1 MNEVIK
7 HYEELI
13 IKYDKRVMKLENIIN
28 KAIEY
33 IEKEFIIE
41 NLDKTEDFEKDILII
56 LEILEGGKDTKL

>member
-1 MNEVIK
+1 MG

-33 IEKEFIIE
+33 IEQCV
-41 NLDKTEDFEKDILII
+41 DFVSVDVEEIGRLEYI
-56 LEILEGGKDTKL
+56 LEILEGGKDT